1 MAQTQ
6 NAAAILTS
14 MVFAPFCTLRQFVL
28 TSLLLDNT
36 DSVQGL
42 GVGGQLRVLNL
53 YRAMGESHPVTAPRL
68 NLGDV
73 LVFTKCTV
81 HTCSGDTRAPGQYS
95 YS

>member
-1 MAQTQ
+1 
-6 NAAAILTS
+6 

-28 TSLLLDNT
+28 TSLLLDYT

-81 HTCSGDTRAPGQYS
+81 HTCSGDTQAPAGQYS
-95 YS
+95 